1 MSAGGSRVPPAE
13 HMQLQQQAQQAQ
25 QAPPPH
31 QAQAPPAG
39 AAAEGAGGSSGTA
52 PAAAEPAAGVL
63 AAGEA
68 GLRTVHIPT
77 RGGGDAW
84 SVRMC
89 RRACAR
95 SCRGGCSNSIIMR
108 GEIYMGRLPCTS
120 GLRCLSINRQPVNIR
135 RWPGMQPCALLSAPS
150 AAICVVKPLPQP
162 MQAPNWLLTWNG
174 GDARRRGT
182 GTPA

>member
-1 MSAGGSRVPPAE
+1 MAKSRQEAGKRMSAEGSRVPPAE

-39 AAAEGAGGSSGTA
+39 AAAEGAGGSGGAA

-63 AAGEA
+63 AADG
-68 GLRTVHIPT
+68 TVL
-77 RGGGDAW
+77 GAA
-84 SVRMC
+84 
-89 RRACAR
+89 RA
-95 SCRGGCSNSIIMR
+95 
-108 GEIYMGRLPCTS
+108 PD
-120 GLRCLSINRQPVNIR
+120 
-135 RWPGMQPCALLSAPS
+135 
-150 AAICVVKPLPQP
+150 
-162 MQAPNWLLTWNG
+162 WLLTWNG